1 MGAGVKQTPAHPDS
15 KQPNPRQPSA
25 PVSTPP
31 FQPPAPACCVVCD
44 DELDGPHRSACQ
56 MCGGAFHY
64 PWLPQS
70 DAPRCGRAASHQ
82 DTLAVIFLCQ
92 DCYRKRHPASASSR
106 PQ

>member
-1 MGAGVKQTPAHPDS
+1 MGAGVKQTPA
-15 KQPNPRQPSA
+15 QPTSNNLML
-25 PVSTPP
+25 VSTPP

-82 DTLAVIFLCQ
+82 DTLAVIFLCR
-92 DCYRKRHPASASSR
+92 DCYRKRHPASASSSSR